1 MQKKKLAYIYI
12 VWPSLTCLM
21 SVIWQPCP
29 GYDNEIGIATR
40 KRNESNLLHPAAG
53 CVSLEEDASYA
64 ARSSYSLAFV
74 SVVGEGGNTLMLS
87 GGRGQ
92 ETNEKITLTK
102 LAKKHLNLQIG
113 LRIGTRV
120 HNKGALIVQ

>member
-1 MQKKKLAYIYI
+1 
-12 VWPSLTCLM
+12 
-21 SVIWQPCP
+21 
-29 GYDNEIGIATR
+29 
-40 KRNESNLLHPAAG
+40 
-53 CVSLEEDASYA
+53 
-64 ARSSYSLAFV
+64 V